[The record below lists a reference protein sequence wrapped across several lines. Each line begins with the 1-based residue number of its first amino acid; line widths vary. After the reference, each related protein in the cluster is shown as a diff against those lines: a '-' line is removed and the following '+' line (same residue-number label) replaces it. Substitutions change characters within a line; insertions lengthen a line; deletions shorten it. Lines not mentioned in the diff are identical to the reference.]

1 MDSGGLSYILMKNYS
16 NLRKISK
23 VFHQYGIDLT
33 GKRKFA
39 SFEGDLKMD
48 KIFVNGLIFDLE
60 YELSKELEDEKV
72 AGIQAPAQ
80 VIELLIS

>member
-1 MDSGGLSYILMKNYS
+1 MKHVKE
-16 NLRKISK
+16 LRKISK
-23 VFHQYGIDLT
+23 VFQQYGIQLT

-48 KIFVNGLIFDLE
+48 KIFVNGLI
-60 YELSKELEDEKV
+60 YELEFELRKELDDEKV
-72 AGIQAPAQ
+72 SGIQAPAQ

>member
-1 MDSGGLSYILMKNYS
+1 MKNYS

-72 AGIQAPAQ
+72 AGIKAPAQ

>member
-1 MDSGGLSYILMKNYS
+1 MKYVKE
-16 NLRKISK
+16 LRKISK
-23 VFHQYGIDLT
+23 VFQQYGIQLT

-48 KIFVNGLIFDLE
+48 KIFVNGLI
-60 YELSKELEDEKV
+60 YELEFELRKELDDEKV
-72 AGIQAPAQ
+72 SGIQAPAQ